1 MIKIGIVG
9 TSEGNGHPYSYS
21 AIFNGYNEKNLYQDC
36 PFYLIKDYLPKYH
49 KNKNSIKGAKVSHI
63 WTQNKNES
71 KRIAGVS
78 NIPNI
83 SNSLDDLI
91 KNVDAI
97 ILARD
102 DPQNHFNILKKI
114 AESKKTFFVDK
125 QIVHS
130 KKNLNKFQKII
141 SPNQKFMA
149 CSAIKYSKAIKEFNK
164 NFTNNKVMKIN
175 GKSKSTW
182 LLYGHHLLDGIFEI
196 VKNNVLTVSNKFS
209 NNIETISINCEKN
222 ININLKFS
230 SNFDL
235 PIYFNVETNSNKNQ
249 FLFDDYFYIYKQ
261 MLKDFVKLIIS
272 EENYIDYNHIYKLN
286 KIVLAGEISRLNNG
300 SKIKFAEI

>member
-1 MIKIGIVG
+1 MIKIGIIG
-9 TSEGNGHPYSYS
+9 TSQGNGHPYSYS
-21 AIFNGYNEKNLYQDC
+21 AIFNGYNEDNLYKNC
-36 PFYLIKDYLPKYH
+36 PFHLIKDYLPKYH
-49 KNKNSIKGAKVSHI
+49 KNINSIKEANVSHI

-71 KRIAGVS
+71 KIIAGVS

-83 SNSLDDLI
+83 SNTLDDLI
-91 KNVDAI
+91 NSVDAI

-125 QIVHS
+125 QIVHTQ
-130 KKNLNKFQKII
+130 KNFDQFRKII

-149 CSAIKYSKAIKEFNK
+149 CSAMKYSKKITDFNK
-164 NFTNNKVMKIN
+164 NFKIKKNLKIN
-175 GKSKSTW
+175 GKSKSSW

-196 VKNNVLTVSNKFS
+196 VKNDVLTVSNKFS
-209 NNIETISINCEKN
+209 NNIENIVINCDEN
-222 ININLKFS
+222 IKIKLKFS
-230 SNFDL
+230 NNFDL
-235 PIYFNVETNSNKNQ
+235 PIYFNVKNNSNQNQ

-261 MLKDFVKLIIS
+261 MLKDFVKLIKS
-272 EENYIDYNHIYKLN
+272 RKNYIDYNHVYKLN

-300 SKIKFAEI
+300 SKIKFEDI